1 MREAVLFSRACQV
14 SFRQSSQRSNPL
26 KMQEGEQHLIRLRG
40 VVVVS
45 VLACCVAL
53 AFIAAVENVETVS
66 WVYARARV
74 YICLK
79 CACNDLFLLL
89 AHVRSLALSLPP
101 SLPVS
106 LHHSLPPS
114 LPSLPP
120 SLPPL
125 CISVG
130 VCVCVCVC
138 VYVYAAMHVCVRK
151 RIKDGCV

>member
-66 WVYARARV
+66 FVYARACV
-74 YICLK
+74 YICCVCK
-79 CACNDLFLLL
+79 CVCNDF
-89 AHVRSLALSLPP
+89 SL
-101 SLPVS
+101 
-106 LHHSLPPS
+106 
-114 LPSLPP
+114 
-120 SLPPL
+120 
-125 CISVG
+125 
-130 VCVCVCVC
+130 
-138 VYVYAAMHVCVRK
+138 
-151 RIKDGCV
+151 